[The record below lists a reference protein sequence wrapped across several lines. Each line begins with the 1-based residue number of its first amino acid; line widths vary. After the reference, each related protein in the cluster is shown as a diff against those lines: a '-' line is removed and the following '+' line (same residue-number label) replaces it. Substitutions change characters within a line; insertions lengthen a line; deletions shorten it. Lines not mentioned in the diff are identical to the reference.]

1 MVKFLPVREII
12 RGWTTAIIW
21 VYFTILYGWLVVYL
35 ATGDRIAIVSAVN
48 MLAVYLFYPLPLVI
62 VAAIFRRNKAVWT
75 GTVGAAAAFLWFW
88 GGLFLPKLASNSPN
102 PGAAQTLVVMTY
114 NVLGVHDFTTPVIDT
129 IQSENPDIVLLQ
141 ELNPTLAEALRVDL
155 GGEFPYQMLHPQLG
169 VSGMGV
175 ISKFPIQPSGENLPL
190 EWVGEPQILDL
201 DWMGQ
206 RVKLVHFHMVPT
218 TSTDPQAVSAI
229 NQLRQAQAQELV
241 AFTRYINGPV
251 IAAGDAN
258 ATPLTEP
265 YQIFTSQFIDAW
277 QEAGFGLGHTFP
289 GSDIPGSSRPY
300 LFGGP
305 VPMWLAR
312 IDYVFHSPDWE
323 TLTARVARFDGV
335 SDHRGVVVIL
345 ALKNQ

>member
-1 MVKFLPVREII
+1 VVKFASVREII
-12 RGWTTAIIW
+12 KGWSTAIIC
-21 VYFTILYGWLVVYL
+21 VYFTILYGWLAWYL
-35 ATGDRIAIVSAVN
+35 VTGDRIALVSAVN

-62 VAAIFRRNKAVWT
+62 VAAIFLWNKAVWT

-88 GGLFLPKLASNSPN
+88 GGLFLPKLVSNSPN
-102 PGAAQTLVVMTY
+102 PGTAQTLVVMTY

-129 IQSENPDIVLLQ
+129 IRNENPDIVLLQ
-141 ELNPTLAEALRVDL
+141 ELNPTLAEALKNDL
-155 GGEFPYQMLHPQLG
+155 GDEFPYQILHPQVG

-175 ISKFPIQPSGENLPL
+175 ISRFPIQPSGENLPL

-206 RVKLVHFHMVPT
+206 SAKLVHFHMVPT
-218 TSTDPQAVSAI
+218 TSINPQAVSAI
-229 NQLRQAQAQELV
+229 NHLRQAQARALV
-241 AFTRYINGPV
+241 SFARQVDGPV

-265 YQIFTSQFIDAW
+265 HQIFTSELIDAW

-300 LFGGP
+300 LFGRS

-312 IDYVFHSPDWE
+312 IDYVFYSPDWE
-323 TLTARVARFDGV
+323 TLKARVARFDGV
-335 SDHRGVVVIL
+335 SDHRGVIAIL
-345 ALKNQ
+345 VLKNE

>member
-155 GGEFPYQMLHPQLG
+155 AACRRG
-169 VSGMGV
+169 
-175 ISKFPIQPSGENLPL
+175 
-190 EWVGEPQILDL
+190 
-201 DWMGQ
+201 
-206 RVKLVHFHMVPT
+206 R
-218 TSTDPQAVSAI
+218 QAVT
-229 NQLRQAQAQELV
+229 NE
-241 AFTRYINGPV
+241 
-251 IAAGDAN
+251 
-258 ATPLTEP
+258 
-265 YQIFTSQFIDAW
+265 W
-277 QEAGFGLGHTFP
+277 
-289 GSDIPGSSRPY
+289 
-300 LFGGP
+300 
-305 VPMWLAR
+305 
-312 IDYVFHSPDWE
+312 
-323 TLTARVARFDGV
+323 
-335 SDHRGVVVIL
+335 
-345 ALKNQ
+345 